1 MSFDG
6 DGDYMIDA
14 IMYIEVDATAKSVCV
29 VKASCEVHDAFTTHA
44 HAHQLGGMRLLAKHL
59 SLLEKYDILDSI
71 AKHMFG
77 NDWTFECSID
87 EHTPIEHDPKIY
99 ENSEEFESDRYE
111 HFDVEMVERVEYI
124 QDLIS
129 VHPTGP
135 WGKTIGIYDTSLE
148 IQAATKIQ
156 ATFKGWKARKQ
167 FRFDPKTSLGKF
179 CIEQMFRELQT
190 FTEAS

>member
-6 DGDYMIDA
+6 DGEYIVDA
-14 IMYIEVDATAKSVCV
+14 IMYIEVDATTKSVSV
-29 VKASCEVHDAFTTHA
+29 VKASCEVHDYDAEY
-44 HAHQLGGMRLLAKHL
+44 AHQFGDLRLLVHHL
-59 SLLEKYDILDSI
+59 ALLEQYNILDSI

-77 NDWTFECSID
+77 NDWKCECID
-87 EHTPIEHDPKIY
+87 EHFDIEPKMY
-99 ENSEEFESDRYE
+99 ENSEEFESYRYE

-179 CIEQMFRELQT
+179 CIEQMFRELVPT